1 MGLVLLTERHADQIA
16 GVLSCYDRMLV
27 FGTLP
32 GVCFAEGMTSYL
44 YAGKVRIFDYPRF
57 AEPFRNELRENA
69 ERLAAESGL
78 KIDHIRK
85 KDFRKEAHSQKVLAK
100 RGGQPGLVWIFS
112 AMEPCATYK
121 PWHNKETGKT
131 YLVPDDGKCL
141 HYYFYFIDEQLG
153 LGYVR
158 VPTWLPCRLQIYFNG
173 HNWLAAPLKK
183 RKMEYTLLDNAFL
196 DIQDWAQAQRIADGW
211 EPKRVHWK
219 LDEWAKRFCPVLRHF
234 GVAYH
239 WSLDQCEYA
248 TDVVFRRQADLQAI
262 YGSLTRTAI
271 HSVKPDNIATFLG
284 KKLTGNYQGEMGNRF
299 NIRIEGTRIKHNM
312 GPVSIKLYDKFG
324 LILRIETTVNDVS
337 FFKRYRQVEHRD
349 GTKEM
354 KNADMLKT
362 IYSLPP
368 LRELLLAANRRY
380 LEFLSAIE
388 DDTAGTGKL
397 NKISQVVEENGRSYR
412 GFNFF
417 DDEDV
422 QLFESL
428 VRGEFNLSGFQSQ
441 NLRHRLQGKTSG
453 QISRLLKRLRTH
465 GLIKKIGK
473 TYKYYLTSLGKQVI
487 TLGLKLKELYV
498 IPNLAA
504 VAR

>member
-32 GVCFAEGMTSYL
+32 GVGFAEGMTSYL
-44 YAGKVRIFDYPRF
+44 YARKVRIFDYPRF

-85 KDFRKEAHSQKVLAK
+85 KDFRKEAHIQKVLAK

-158 VPTWLPCRLQIYFNG
+158 VPTWLPCRLQIYCNG
-173 HNWLAAPLKK
+173 HNWLAAQLKK
-183 RKMEYTLLDNAFL
+183 RKIEYTLLDNAFL

-234 GVAYH
+234 GVAYP

-299 NIRIEGTRIKHNM
+299 HIRIEGTRIKHNM

-337 FFKRYRQVEHRD
+337 FFKHYRQVEHR
-349 GTKEM
+349 TE
-354 KNADMLKT
+354 A
-362 IYSLPP
+362 
-368 LRELLLAANRRY
+368 
-380 LEFLSAIE
+380 
-388 DDTAGTGKL
+388 
-397 NKISQVVEENGRSYR
+397 
-412 GFNFF
+412 
-417 DDEDV
+417 
-422 QLFESL
+422 
-428 VRGEFNLSGFQSQ
+428 
-441 NLRHRLQGKTSG
+441 
-453 QISRLLKRLRTH
+453 KR
-465 GLIKKIGK
+465 
-473 TYKYYLTSLGKQVI
+473 
-487 TLGLKLKELYV
+487 
-498 IPNLAA
+498 
-504 VAR
+504 